1 MVGGGSADGSARPEG
16 YDVTEIPE
24 HLLKRS
30 RERRGAVGLPGG
42 EGSSDASGS
51 TSSSSAPAVAASAAP
66 AAAAKA
72 PAAAPKAAAP
82 KPVRPEVL
90 AAQTRKKI
98 PFWAMPVLGLLPV
111 WLFIYAE
118 AMSPPTVTVTGPLAE
133 GATVYANCSGC
144 HGATGGGGAGY
155 QLSEGAVH
163 KTFPKFEDQLAFV
176 ANGSPAA
183 GTPYGDPAVG
193 RIAGARGGALMP
205 VWKASLSQP
214 ELIAVICHERFS
226 LQGLSADNPG
236 EYAEEFAKWCA
247 PDAPEFLKAEEA
259 AAAG

>member
-1 MVGGGSADGSARPEG
+1 M
-16 YDVTEIPE
+16 TEIPE

-51 TSSSSAPAVAASAAP
+51 ASSTSAPAVAAKAAP

-72 PAAAPKAAAP
+72 PAPAPKVAAP
-82 KPVRPEVL
+82 KPDRPEVL
-90 AAQTRKKI
+90 AAKTRKKI

-133 GATVYANCSGC
+133 GAALYTEKGCSGC

-155 QLSEGAVH
+155 QLSEGSVH

-176 ANGSPAA
+176 ANGSPAV

-193 RIAGARGGALMP
+193 RISGARGGAVMA
-205 VWKASLSQP
+205 VWKEQLTGP
-214 ELIAVICHERFS
+214 ELIAVVCHERFS
-226 LQGLSADNPG
+226 LQGLSGDNPG
-236 EYAEEFAKWCA
+236 DYAEEYAEWCA
-247 PDAPEFLKAEEA
+247 PEAPKFLEAEEA
-259 AAAG
+259 AAG

>member
-1 MVGGGSADGSARPEG
+1 M
-16 YDVTEIPE
+16 TEIPE

-51 TSSSSAPAVAASAAP
+51 ASSSSAPAVAASAAP

-72 PAAAPKAAAP
+72 PAPTPKAAAP
-82 KPVRPEVL
+82 KPIRPEVL

-133 GATVYANCSGC
+133 GATVYGQCSGC

-155 QLSEGAVH
+155 QLSEGSVR

-176 ANGSPAA
+176 SNGSPAP
-183 GTPYGDPAVG
+183 GSPYGDPEVG
-193 RIAGARGGALMP
+193 RISGARGGALM
-205 VWKASLSQP
+205 VAWSKAGLTAP

-226 LQGLSADNPG
+226 LQGLSGDNPG
-236 EYAEEFAKWCA
+236 EFADEYAEWCA
-247 PDAPEFLKAEEA
+247 PEAPKYLEAEEA
-259 AAAG
+259 AAG